1 MVTMKKNCTVLFY
14 LFCSLYFVLLPTV
27 SAKHQKVKVVT
38 EHWPPYIYQGNDS
51 VQGQVTTAVR
61 EILSIAEVSGD
72 ISIYPWARSYH
83 LARSSANTLIY
94 SIFKTPER
102 EPLFHWFCPIFN
114 STPIKAYKLTS
125 NPKDISTLSALRN
138 RTIGI
143 MRNDNS
149 HKFFLKN
156 GFEEGVQLDISANE
170 ETNITKLINGK
181 VDVVIQS
188 EDSLRYRLA
197 QQTDVTLDITEG
209 FVLHDNQHAEHCLA
223 MSKQSDPALVN
234 QIDIAFKKWR
244 KKRQNLK

>member
-1 MVTMKKNCTVLFY
+1 MKKNCNVLFY
-14 LFCSLYFVLLPTV
+14 LFCSLYFVLLPSV
-27 SAKHQKVKVVT
+27 NAEYKKVNVVT
-38 EHWPPYIYQGNDS
+38 EHWPPYIYQGDGG
-51 VQGQVTTAVR
+51 VQGKVTSEVK
-61 EILSIAEVSGD
+61 EILSIAEISGD

-83 LARSSANTLIY
+83 LAKSSANTLIY

-102 EPLFHWFCPIFN
+102 EPLFHWFCPIFD
-114 STPIKAYKLTS
+114 STPIKAYKLAS
-125 NPKDISTLSALRN
+125 NPKDISTLPALRN

-188 EDSLRYRLA
+188 EESLRYRLA
-197 QQTDVTLDITEG
+197 QQSDLPLDITEG

-223 MSKQSDPALVN
+223 MSKQSDPELVN
-234 QIDIAFKKWR
+234 QIDTAFKKWR
-244 KKRQNLK
+244 NQQGR